1 MPERHDT
8 APDPAHDSDRIA
20 PETLSAL
27 RRLGGRRGRRVPFI
41 QQLEAADCGAAC
53 LAMVLA
59 YHGRATSLDD
69 ARLAAGSSRG
79 TDALGII
86 TGAEQLGLRGRGV
99 RLEIDDLHYLPPAT
113 VVHWDFNHF
122 VVFERVRGGFVELVD
137 PAFGR
142 RRIPLDRFRKHFTG
156 VALVFETTE
165 EFETTP
171 PGKSKVWRYLAQLL
185 GQRRLVG
192 RVVVTSIMLR
202 LFALSLPILTAMIV
216 DRVVV
221 RGDHGLLTIVGT
233 GMAAVLGFQF
243 LSTLIR
249 AHLLIQLRTALD
261 IKMTLGFVSHL
272 LSLPYAFFTR
282 RSAGDLLLRVGSNTQ
297 IRDMLTSSLLSSLLD
312 GSLAVIYLALLFLL
326 TPVLALVTLAAGGVQ
341 VIVLLLARHRY
352 RELTSQDLESQARAH
367 GYLAQMMTGI
377 ETLKVA
383 GAENR
388 ALEHWSNLYVDEI
401 NVALQ
406 RSRLSAVIDSINALV
421 QAAAP
426 LVLLAVGATLVLD
439 GRISLGSMLATSALA
454 GGFLTPLSALVGNA
468 LQLQMLGSYIERID
482 DVLQTEPEQRQ
493 GATIKPPRLS
503 GAIELRDVSFRYGGS
518 EPVVVRDVSVTIEAG
533 STVAIVGRSG
543 SGKSTLAALLLGL
556 HRPTEGRIFYDG
568 YDLAELDHRSLRQQ
582 LGMVPQSPFLF
593 SGSLRHNLTLSDPS
607 APYERVIASARR
619 ACVHDDIMAM
629 PMGYETIVSDGGT
642 TLSGG
647 QRQRIALA
655 RALLHDPAVMVLD
668 EATSSLDATTEKA
681 VMDNLLGLR
690 CTRIIIAH
698 RLSTIVNAHR
708 IIVMEQGRVVEVG
721 THHELLRNDG
731 TYAALVADQTF
742 GAKEWRAS

>member
-1 MPERHDT
+1 MSETPE
-8 APDPAHDSDRIA
+8 PDRIA

-27 RRLGGRRGRRVPFI
+27 RRLGGRRGRRVPFV

-69 ARLAAGSSRG
+69 ARLAAGTSRG
-79 TDALGII
+79 TDALGIV
-86 TGAEQLGLRGRGV
+86 TGAESLGLRGRGV
-99 RLEIDDLHYLPPAT
+99 RLEIDDLQYLPPAT
-113 VVHWDFNHF
+113 VIHWDFNHF
-122 VVFERVRGGFVELVD
+122 IVFERVRGGMVELVD

-156 VALVFETTE
+156 VALVFEPSE
-165 EFETTP
+165 DFQTTP
-171 PGKSKVWRYLAQLL
+171 PGKSKVWRYLRQLL
-185 GQRRLVG
+185 GQRALVS
-192 RVVVTSIMLR
+192 RVVVTSVMLR
-202 LFALSLPILTAMIV
+202 LFALALPILTAMVV

-221 RGDHGLLTIVGT
+221 RGDHGLLTVVGA
-233 GMAAVLGFQF
+233 GMGAVLAFQF

-249 AHLLIQLRTALD
+249 SHLLIQLRTALD

-272 LSLPYAFFTR
+272 LALPYAFFTR
-282 RSAGDLLLRVGSNTQ
+282 RSAGDLLLRVQSNTQ
-297 IRDMLTSSLLSSLLD
+297 IRDLLTSSLLSSLLD
-312 GSLAVIYLALLFLL
+312 GSLAVLYLALLYLL
-326 TPVLALVTLAAGGVQ
+326 SPLLASVTLIAGGLQ
-341 VIVLLLARHRY
+341 VVVLLLTRHRY

-367 GYLAQMMTGI
+367 AYLSQMMTGI

-388 ALEHWSNLYVDEI
+388 ALEHWSNLYIDEI

-406 RSRLSAVIDSINALV
+406 RGRLNAVIDSLNGLV

-426 LVLLAVGATLVLD
+426 LVLLGAGAMLVLD
-439 GRISLGSMLATSALA
+439 GEISLGTMLATSALA
-454 GGFLTPLSALVGNA
+454 AGFLTPLSALVANA

-482 DVLQTEPEQRQ
+482 DVMSTEPEQRP
-493 GATIKPPRLS
+493 GATVKPPRLT
-503 GAIELRDVSFRYGGS
+503 GEIELRHVSFRYGSS
-518 EPVVVRDVSVTIEAG
+518 EPLVVRDVSVRIEAG

-543 SGKSTLAALLLGL
+543 SGKSTMAALLLGL
-556 HRPTEGRIFYDG
+556 HKPTEGRIFYDG
-568 YDLAELDHRSLRQQ
+568 YDLAEVDHRSLRQQ
-582 LGMVPQSPFLF
+582 LGMVPQSSFLF

-607 APYERVIASARR
+607 ASYERVVAAARR
-619 ACVHDDIMAM
+619 ACVHEDIMAM
-629 PMGYETIVSDGGT
+629 PMGYETIVSDGGA

-655 RALLHDPAVMVLD
+655 RALLHDPSVMVLD

-681 VMDNLLGLR
+681 VMDGLLGLR

-698 RLSTIVNAHR
+698 RLSTIVNANR

-721 THHELLRNDG
+721 THHELMRNEG

-742 GAKEWRAS
+742 GSREWSS